1 MPPSVMIYVWLLTQS
16 PPPII
21 RRKKMNNLKQLLL
34 NINKHIIQFLIDKPT
49 SQNII
54 ETLCH
59 RSCKEQGKKKKD
71 IWIIWPLKEL

>member
-34 NINKHIIQFLIDKPT
+34 NINKHIIQFLIDKPMG
-49 SQNII
+49 QNII

-59 RSCKEQGKKKKD
+59 RSCKEEMSNRGRRNQD
-71 IWIIWPLKEL
+71 IWII

>member
-1 MPPSVMIYVWLLTQS
+1 
-16 PPPII
+16 
-21 RRKKMNNLKQLLL
+21 MNNVKQLLL

-49 SQNII
+49 SQNIF

-59 RSCKEQGKKKKD
+59 RSCKAQGKKKKD

>member
-1 MPPSVMIYVWLLTQS
+1 MSSSVIIYTGLLKQS
-16 PPPII
+16 PLQLLE
-21 RRKKMNNLKQLLL
+21 KKMNNVKQLLL

-59 RSCKEQGKKKKD
+59 RSCKAQGKKKKD